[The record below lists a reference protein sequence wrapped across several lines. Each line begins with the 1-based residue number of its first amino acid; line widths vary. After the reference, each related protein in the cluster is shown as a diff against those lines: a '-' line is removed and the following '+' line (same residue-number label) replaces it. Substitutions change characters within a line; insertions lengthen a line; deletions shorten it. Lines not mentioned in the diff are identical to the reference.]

1 MAFFLGELLLYDCT
15 VTEEVFKLS
24 EEELTALYLRRQPVI
39 TEVKK
44 QVMEY
49 LEDVEQ
55 ARHFVEEANKLDL
68 EETAAE
74 LDPENEQENVEIGEA
89 EEHPDYEHLNP
100 GEEEQERAPNI
111 FRRIEVPDPKL
122 LKERTLGLDKFQ
134 RIPVDIVVKYA

>member
-24 EEELTALYLRRQPVI
+24 EEELTTLYLRRQPVI

-55 ARHFVEEANKLDL
+55 ARHFVEEADKLEL

-74 LDPENEQENVEIGEA
+74 LNPDAEQEDAEIGEA

-100 GEEEQERAPNI
+100 GEEEQETERAPNI
-111 FRRIEVPDPKL
+111 FRRIEVPDPKV
-122 LKERTLGLDKFQ
+122 LKERTLSLT
-134 RIPVDIVVKYA
+134 

>member
-24 EEELTALYLRRQPVI
+24 EEELTALYLLRQPVI

-55 ARHFVEEANKLDL
+55 ARHFVEEANKLEL

-74 LDPENEQENVEIGEA
+74 LNPDAEQEDAEIGEA

-100 GEEEQERAPNI
+100 GDEEQETERAPNI
-111 FRRIEVPDPKL
+111 FRRIEVPDPKV
-122 LKERTLGLDKFQ
+122 LKERTLSLT
-134 RIPVDIVVKYA
+134 